1 MMSGESDAGPKRA
14 KGGKRS
20 RGKKPAGS
28 ARAAA
33 RLGAVQALY
42 QLEHNPDADPRHV
55 VTEFRAFRL
64 GKEVEGDQY
73 ANPDQD
79 LFADLVLGTIERVK
93 EIDEKLVPVLA
104 ANWPLDRLESVL
116 RAILRAATYELL
128 ARPDVP
134 TAVVINEYMDV
145 AHAFF
150 DGAEPA
156 FANGV
161 LDRMARE
168 LRGETRPRQ

>member
-1 MMSGESDAGPKRA
+1 MTGDADSEPKRMRR
-14 KGGKRS
+14 GR
-20 RGKKPAGS
+20 RPDGKKPVGG

-64 GKEVEGDQY
+64 GQEIEGDQY
-73 ANPDQD
+73 TAPDQD

-93 EIDEKLVPVLA
+93 EIDEKLMSVLA
-104 ANWPLDRLESVL
+104 ANWPLGRLESVL
-116 RAILRAATYELL
+116 RAILRAATYELM

-150 DGAEPA
+150 DGAESA

-161 LDRMARE
+161 LDRLSRE
-168 LRGETRPRQ
+168 LRHGPRP

>member
-1 MMSGESDAGPKRA
+1 MTEKQAAQGPARPRK
-14 KGGKRS
+14 
-20 RGKKPAGS
+20 GKKPSGG
-28 ARAAA
+28 ARSAA

-64 GKEVEGDQY
+64 GREIEGDQY
-73 ANPDQD
+73 ADADQN
-79 LFADLVLGTIERVK
+79 LFADIVLGTIEQVHS
-93 EIDEKLVPVLA
+93 IDDKLKGALA

-116 RAILRAATYELL
+116 RAILRAATYELT

-161 LDRMARE
+161 LDRLARDI
-168 LRGETRPRQ
+168 RS

>member
-1 MMSGESDAGPKRA
+1 MPQKQAPSPARTRKN
-14 KGGKRS
+14 
-20 RGKKPAGS
+20 KKPTGG

-42 QLEHNPDADPRHV
+42 QLEQNSDADPRHV

-64 GKEVEGDQY
+64 GREIEGDQY
-73 ANPDQD
+73 APADQD
-79 LFADLVLGTIERVK
+79 LFADIVLGTIERVH
-93 EIDEKLVPVLA
+93 EIDEKLKQVLA

-116 RAILRAATYELL
+116 RAILRAASYELM

-161 LDRMARE
+161 IDRLARE
-168 LRGETRPRQ
+168 IRTS